1 MRKREIFVLGIILL
15 SFFIGIYFYPK
26 MPEKMATH
34 WNLQGEGDRYAQ
46 KFSGLFLIPF
56 ISLGVFLLFFIILLF
71 ITIPKIDQNIEEFR
85 KYYHRFVILL
95 IGFLLYVYL
104 IIILTLV
111 PISLME
117 K

>member
-56 ISLGVFLLFFIILLF
+56 ISLGVFLLFFIYNSTF
-71 ITIPKIDQNIEEFR
+71 HYNSKNR
-85 KYYHRFVILL
+85 SKHRRI
-95 IGFLLYVYL
+95 
-104 IIILTLV
+104 
-111 PISLME
+111 
-117 K
+117 